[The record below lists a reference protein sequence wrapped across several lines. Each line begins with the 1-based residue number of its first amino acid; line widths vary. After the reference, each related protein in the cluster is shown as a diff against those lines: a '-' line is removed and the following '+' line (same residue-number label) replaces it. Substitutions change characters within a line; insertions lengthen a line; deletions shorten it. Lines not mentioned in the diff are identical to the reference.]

1 MRQEEVMNSISIQT
15 VLVTFSM
22 TNCVGSWL
30 SKPCDSENGFMHST
44 KIPFISL
51 KV

>member
-1 MRQEEVMNSISIQT
+1 MNSISIQM

-30 SKPCDSENGFMHST
+30 SKPCDSENGSAHST
-44 KIPFISL
+44 KILLLSPE
-51 KV
+51 V